1 MDQPTYYIE
10 TIGCQMNE
18 RDAETIA
25 GILDGLG
32 LYPVLAPADARVIVV
47 NTCSVRRKPEEK
59 TYSRLGEWRLLKEA
73 DPKRIIAI
81 CGCTPQVS
89 TQEVLDHAPFA
100 DIVMGPR
107 GLGDFRQAVVDCLDG
122 KADGMQVFVDN
133 AEHLPEALPARRS
146 AAISAYV
153 NITYGC
159 DNWCA
164 YCVVPTARGGEISRN
179 PGSVLAECRE
189 AISSGCVEI
198 CLLGQNVNSY
208 GHQLEPPMGFA
219 ELLIEVGSLP
229 GLQRLRFTT
238 SHPKDLSEHVLDTMS
253 IVPTICEHLHLPI
266 QSGDDEVLARM
277 GRGYTFERYLRIID
291 RARELMPS
299 ISITTDVMVGF
310 PGETDEQF
318 RNTLAA
324 FERIRYDQAFMFK
337 YNDRPGTASSEM
349 DDKVPEEIKQRRL
362 GELIRL
368 QNDTSRAINE
378 KAVGRAFEVLVEGL
392 DRKTTSAVRG
402 RTRQNKLMIFPG
414 SAHLIGRTVTVQATE
429 AYLWGHKGELLS
441 PA

>member
-1 MDQPTYYIE
+1 MTEPTYYIE
-10 TIGCQMNE
+10 TLGCQMNE

-32 LYPVLAPADARVIVV
+32 LYPVLTPAEARVIVI

-59 TYSRLGEWRLLKEA
+59 AYSRLGGWRLLKEA
-73 DPKRIIAI
+73 DPTRIIAI
-81 CGCTPQVS
+81 CGCTPQVA
-89 TQEVLDHAPFA
+89 TQEVLEHAPFA

-107 GLGDFRQAVVDCLDG
+107 GLGHLQQAVADCLSG
-122 KADGMQVFVDN
+122 VADGMQVFVDST
-133 AEHLPEALPARRS
+133 EQLPEALPARRA
-146 AAISAYV
+146 AAISALV

-164 YCVVPTARGGEISRN
+164 YCVVPTARGGEVSRT
-179 PGSVLAECRE
+179 PGSILHECRE
-189 AISSGCVEI
+189 AIAAGRVEI

-208 GHQLEPPMGFA
+208 GRGLEPPMEFA
-219 ELLIEVGSLP
+219 DLLLEVGALP

-238 SHPKDLSEHVLDTMS
+238 SHPKDISERVLQTMS

-277 GRGYTFERYLRIID
+277 GRGYTFRNYLRIVE
-291 RARELMPS
+291 RARELIPS
-299 ISITTDVMVGF
+299 ISISTDVIVGF

-324 FERIRYDQAFMFK
+324 FEQIRFDQAFMFK
-337 YNDRPGTASSEM
+337 YNDRPDTVASSM
-349 DDKVPEEIKQRRL
+349 ADKVSEEVKQRRL
-362 GELIRL
+362 GELIRF

-378 KAVGRAFEVLVEGL
+378 EAIGKSFEVLVEGL
-392 DRKTTSAVRG
+392 DRRTDGAVRG
-402 RTRQNKLMIFPG
+402 RTRQSKLMIFPG
-414 SAHLIGRTVTVQATE
+414 AAHLIGRTVTVRATE

-441 PA
+441 PV